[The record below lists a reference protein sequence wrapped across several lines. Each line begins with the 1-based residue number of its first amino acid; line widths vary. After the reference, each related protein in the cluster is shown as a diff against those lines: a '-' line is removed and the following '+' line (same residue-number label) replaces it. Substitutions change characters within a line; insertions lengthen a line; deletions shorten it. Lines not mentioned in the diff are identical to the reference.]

1 MRKYNKCFSDQVQD
15 YKQESQGIT
24 VHQISF
30 NYKLSRNKIS
40 IRMHFLISFVA
51 LVFISLTTLGCLIFP
66 CYQINPKASSSLFHE
81 TMSMLNRSGH

>member
-1 MRKYNKCFSDQVQD
+1 MCFSDQVQD

-30 NYKLSRNKIS
+30 NYELSRNKIS

-66 CYQINPKASSSLFHE
+66 CY
-81 TMSMLNRSGH
+81 

>member
-1 MRKYNKCFSDQVQD
+1 MERFYMRKYNKCFSDQVQD

-30 NYKLSRNKIS
+30 RNKIS

-66 CYQINPKASSSLFHE
+66 CY
-81 TMSMLNRSGH
+81 

>member
-51 LVFISLTTLGCLIFP
+51 LVFISLTTLKL
-66 CYQINPKASSSLFHE
+66 STLFKQAPLYF
-81 TMSMLNRSGH
+81 MRP